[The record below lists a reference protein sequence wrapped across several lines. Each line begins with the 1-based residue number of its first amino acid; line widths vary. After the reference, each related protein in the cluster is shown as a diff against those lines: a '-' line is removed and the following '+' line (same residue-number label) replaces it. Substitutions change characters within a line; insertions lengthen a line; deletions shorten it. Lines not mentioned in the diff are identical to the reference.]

1 MTESELV
8 QPGLSPALTQCCGAR
23 SGYKRLRLMWIARM
37 EQDILWATDNSPQ
50 KSICELSHT
59 NKDTPTNKRF
69 EVHTWQA
76 VCRCGLNQLYKRDNI
91 QIKCLDTLNNK
102 YPLLCISLPIL
113 LYFNVSFS
121 SSLLFCVFLLCF
133 FVVWFFFFFFWCLD
147 CCLYHCEIE
156 VMNAW
161 WTSHPMHLDDLLAGV
176 DVHSDDLFWSMTL
189 LCTPWICDAAMPKH
203 CKPVPLAFAPPTP
216 QPLCYFVLFIS
227 LLQMFESLSDCFCL
241 NKVKHSNNNSKII
254 LHLESPDWS

>member
-1 MTESELV
+1 
-8 QPGLSPALTQCCGAR
+8 
-23 SGYKRLRLMWIARM
+23 
-37 EQDILWATDNSPQ
+37 
-50 KSICELSHT
+50 
-59 NKDTPTNKRF
+59 
-69 EVHTWQA
+69 
-76 VCRCGLNQLYKRDNI
+76 
-91 QIKCLDTLNNK
+91 
-102 YPLLCISLPIL
+102 
-113 LYFNVSFS
+113 
-121 SSLLFCVFLLCF
+121 
-133 FVVWFFFFFFWCLD
+133 
-147 CCLYHCEIE
+147 
-156 VMNAW
+156 MNAW

-254 LHLESPDWS
+254 LHLESPDWSLLAIFQQCRMERGGKSLSLPLNVVACFLLVLFYKVDLIWISKCNKLHCIQHQHFHWQHVCVQIKKQTFDMSQ